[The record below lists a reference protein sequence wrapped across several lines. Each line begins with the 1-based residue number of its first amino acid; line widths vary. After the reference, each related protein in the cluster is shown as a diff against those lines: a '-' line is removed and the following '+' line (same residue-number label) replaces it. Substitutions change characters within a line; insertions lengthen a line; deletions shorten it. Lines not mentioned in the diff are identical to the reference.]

1 MQGNIMSK
9 SFETLLEDA
18 VTDYLQD
25 EVDNSDLVYAWNEYC
40 DNEHYDSKLYD
51 TPDIEEIY
59 SFDGGVIDIIDKVKS
74 DFDDFD
80 SDMEYFYIDAGGCYI
95 STNDPDDVVCHREMA
110 RAIIAGDLE
119 CDGLDL
125 DEIKEECGSYR
136 EFKTID
142 EFKATIP
149 VKIGESLEFRHKEDT
164 ERVVTAMLI
173 EVGIDFAHEP
183 FVVLGRSGFNFST
196 LFNDFEYRKDDE
208 WVPFG
213 VLDVTDTEKTEN
225 AEGSEE

>member
-1 MQGNIMSK
+1 MSK

-59 SFDGGVIDIIDKVKS
+59 SFDGGVIDTINAVKT

-80 SDMEYFYIDAGGCYI
+80 PDMEYFYIDAGGCYI

-125 DEIKEECGSYR
+125 DEIKEEVRKECGSYR

-142 EFKATIP
+142 EFKQTIP
-149 VKIGESLEFRHKEDT
+149 VKIGESLEFRNKEDT

-173 EVGIDFAHEP
+173 EVGLDFAHEP
-183 FVVLGRSGFNFST
+183 FVVLGRSSFNFST

-213 VLDVTDTEKTEN
+213 VLDVTDTEKTEDT
-225 AEGSEE
+225 ESTEE

>member
-1 MQGNIMSK
+1 MSK

-18 VTDYLQD
+18 VTEYLQD

-59 SFDGGVIDIIDKVKS
+59 SFDGGVIDTINAVKT

-80 SDMEYFYIDAGGCYI
+80 PDMEYFYIDAGGCYI

-125 DEIKEECGSYR
+125 DEIKEEVKKECGSYR
-136 EFKTID
+136 AFKTID
-142 EFKATIP
+142 EFKETIP
-149 VKIGESLEFRHKEDT
+149 VKIGESLVFRSKDQQG
-164 ERVVTAMLI
+164 VTAEAMLVETGVNADATPYI
-173 EVGIDFAHEP
+173 
-183 FVVLGRSGFNFST
+183 VLGRFSYSLQT
-196 LFNDFEYRKDDE
+196 LFDNWEYKKDDE

>member
-1 MQGNIMSK
+1 MSK

-18 VTDYLQD
+18 VTEYLQD
-25 EVDNSDLVYAWNEYC
+25 AVDNSDLVYAWNEYC

-59 SFDGGVIDIIDKVKS
+59 SFDGGVIDTIATVKT

-80 SDMEYFYIDAGGCYI
+80 PDMEYFYIDAGGCYI

-125 DEIKEECGSYR
+125 DEIKEEVRKECGKLR
-136 EFKTID
+136 PFKDKEEFGQHTGFVIGSPVTI
-142 EFKATIP
+142 
-149 VKIGESLEFRHKEDT
+149 RHKDVDT
-164 ERVVTAMLI
+164 VIEGMLI
-173 EVGIDFAHEP
+173 SITVYEGSTTLVVGKTDFTLK
-183 FVVLGRSGFNFST
+183 VLFDNW
-196 LFNDFEYRKDDE
+196 EYKKGDE

-213 VLDVTDTEKTEN
+213 VLDVPDTEKTED

>member
-1 MQGNIMSK
+1 MSK

-25 EVDNSDLVYAWNEYC
+25 EVDNDDLVYAWNEYC

-51 TPDIEEIY
+51 TSDIEEIY
-59 SFDGGVIDIIDKVKS
+59 SFDGGVIDTINAVKT

-80 SDMEYFYIDAGGCYI
+80 PDMEYFYIDAGGCYI

-125 DEIKEECGSYR
+125 DEIKEEVRKECGSYR
-136 EFKTID
+136 AFNTIEEFK
-142 EFKATIP
+142 ETIP
-149 VKIGESLEFRHKEDT
+149 VKIGESLVFRSKDQPD
-164 ERVVTAMLI
+164 VTAEAMLV
-173 EVGIDFAHEP
+173 ETGVNADATP
-183 FVVLGRSGFNFST
+183 YVVLGRFSYSLQT
-196 LFNDFEYRKDDE
+196 LFDNWEYRKDGE

-213 VLDVTDTEKTEN
+213 VLDMTDTENTEN
-225 AEGSEE
+225 AESSEE

>member
-1 MQGNIMSK
+1 MNEN
-9 SFETLLEDA
+9 FEILLEDA

-40 DNEHYDSKLYD
+40 DNEQYDSKLYS

-59 SFDGGVIDIIDKVKS
+59 SFDGGIIDTIDAVKT

-80 SDMEYFYIDAGGCYI
+80 PDMEYFYIDAGGCYI

-125 DEIKEECGSYR
+125 DEIKEEVRKECGSYR
-136 EFKTID
+136 AFKTVEEFK
-142 EFKATIP
+142 ETIP
-149 VKIGESLEFRHKEDT
+149 VKIGESLVFRSKDQQG
-164 ERVVTAMLI
+164 VTAEAMLVETGVNADAI
-173 EVGIDFAHEP
+173 RY
-183 FVVLGRSGFNFST
+183 VVLGRFSYSLQS
-196 LFNDFEYRKDDE
+196 LFDKYEYKKDNE

-213 VLDVTDTEKTEN
+213 VLDVTDTEKTEDTESN
-225 AEGSEE
+225 EE

>member
-1 MQGNIMSK
+1 MNK

-18 VTDYLQD
+18 VTEYLQD
-25 EVDNSDLVYAWNEYC
+25 EVDNDDLVYAWNEYC

-59 SFDGGVIDIIDKVKS
+59 SFDGGVIDTINAVKT

-80 SDMEYFYIDAGGCYI
+80 PDMEYFYIDAGGCYI

-125 DEIKEECGSYR
+125 DEIKEEVRKECSSYR
-136 EFKTID
+136 AFKTIE
-142 EFKATIP
+142 EFKETIP
-149 VKIGESLEFRHKEDT
+149 VKIGESLVFREKDQQGATAE
-164 ERVVTAMLI
+164 AMLI
-173 EVGIDFAHEP
+173 EAGVTADATHY
-183 FVVLGRSGFNFST
+183 VVLGRFSYNLQS
-196 LFNDFEYRKDDE
+196 LFDRYEYKKGDE

>member
-1 MQGNIMSK
+1 MSK
-9 SFETLLEDA
+9 SFEKLLEDA

-40 DNEHYDSKLYD
+40 DNEHYDSKLYN

-59 SFDGGVIDIIDKVKS
+59 SFDGGVI
-74 DFDDFD
+74 
-80 SDMEYFYIDAGGCYI
+80 EYFYIDAGGCYI

-125 DEIKEECGSYR
+125 DEIKEEVRKECGKLR
-136 EFKTID
+136 PFKDKEEFEQHTGFVIGSPVTI
-142 EFKATIP
+142 
-149 VKIGESLEFRHKEDT
+149 RHKDVDT
-164 ERVVTAMLI
+164 VIEGMLI
-173 EVGIDFAHEP
+173 SITVYEGLTTLVIGKTDFTLK
-183 FVVLGRSGFNFST
+183 VLFDNW
-196 LFNDFEYRKDDE
+196 EYKKDDE

-213 VLDVTDTEKTEN
+213 VLDVTDTEKTEDN
-225 AEGSEE
+225 NNED

>member
-1 MQGNIMSK
+1 MSK
-9 SFETLLEDA
+9 PFETLLEDA

-40 DNEHYDSKLYD
+40 DNEQYDSKLYS

-59 SFDGGVIDIIDKVKS
+59 SFDGGVIDTIDAVKT

-80 SDMEYFYIDAGGCYI
+80 PDMEYFYIDAGGCYI

-125 DEIKEECGSYR
+125 DKIKEEVRKECGSYR
-136 EFKTID
+136 AFKTID
-142 EFKATIP
+142 EFKQTIP
-149 VKIGESLEFRHKEDT
+149 VKIGGALEFRLKEEPDGVHEGLLT
-164 ERVVTAMLI
+164 ELFYTDGEWHATLGKTAYK
-173 EVGIDFAHEP
+173 
-183 FVVLGRSGFNFST
+183 FSE
-196 LFNDFEYRKDDE
+196 LFDHFEYKKDDE

-213 VLDVTDTEKTEN
+213 VLDVTDTEKTED
-225 AEGSEE
+225 AESNEE